1 MSLLC
6 ITRVL
11 GIAAIALLAPSAWG
25 NSLQPPPGARIGLVH
40 VDTRPIFD
48 PNEPADDKWVFRLA
62 NRLHFRTREQT
73 VVEQLLFQSGDL
85 YDGRLLDESARLL
98 RANKY
103 LRDASVRPV
112 AYRDGV
118 VDVEVQTKDVW
129 TFNPG
134 VSVGRRGGK
143 NTFGF
148 EIEELN
154 LFGRG
159 AGLGVGFKSG
169 LDRDSKQLFYRDR
182 QLGSSRWQLS
192 TAYADNSDGRL
203 AELSLEQPFFALDSR
218 RAAGFSAS
226 DDSRT
231 DSRYDLGRVIDSYRT
246 QEKRG
251 EIYWGRSRGLVDGWA
266 RRLTYGF
273 AYAESRFSPTTGIA
287 TTQLLPEDRTLAY
300 PWLAAEWVQDR
311 FVTDRNLD
319 RIGRTEDHAYGWRAR
334 AQAGLASSALGSDR
348 NALLLAAEV
357 SDGIVIDARQRLQFS
372 ADLKS
377 RIENG
382 AVAGGMLEAE
392 ARYHFRQSP
401 QRVLFASLG
410 AAVGSGLD
418 ADQQILLGGDNGL
431 RGYPLR
437 YQSGAGRWLFTA
449 EQRWFT
455 DWYPWQLFRVGAAA
469 FFDMGGTWGHD
480 RLGSRSQGT
489 LRDVGIGLRLGNDR
503 SAHGSVLHL
512 DLAVPLDGDKSI
524 RGLQFVV
531 ESKHRF

>member
-1 MSLLC
+1 MSLRFL
-6 ITRVL
+6 TRVL
-11 GIAAIALLAPSAWG
+11 GIAATTLLTPTAWG
-25 NSLQPPPGARIGLVH
+25 NSLQPAPGARIGLVN

-48 PNEPADDKWVFRLA
+48 PNDADEDRWVYRLA
-62 NRLHFRTREQT
+62 NRLHIRTREQT
-73 VVEQLLFQSGDL
+73 IAEQLLFHSGDL

-98 RANKY
+98 RANNY
-103 LRDASVRPV
+103 LRDASVRPL

-118 VDVEVQTKDVW
+118 VDVEVQTQDVW

-134 VSVGRRGGK
+134 FSFGRRGGR

-148 EIEELN
+148 ELEELN

-159 AGLGVGFKSG
+159 AGLGIGFKSG

-182 QLGSSRWQLS
+182 QLGSSRWQLA

-203 AELSLEQPFFALDSR
+203 AELSLELPFFALDSR

-226 DDSRT
+226 DDNRT
-231 DSRYDLGRVIDSYRT
+231 DSRYDLGQVIDSYQT
-246 QEKRG
+246 HEKHAQV
-251 EIYWGRSRGLVDGWA
+251 YWGRSRGLVDGWA
-266 RRLTYGF
+266 RRLIYGF
-273 AYAESRFSPTTGIA
+273 TYDESRFSPAIGTAA
-287 TTQLLPEDRTLAY
+287 TRLLPESRKLAY

-311 FVTDRNLD
+311 FETDRNLD
-319 RIGRTEDHAYGWRAR
+319 KIGRTEDHAYGWRAR

-348 NALLLAAEV
+348 NALLLAAEI

-372 ADLKS
+372 ANLQS
-377 RIENG
+377 RVENG
-382 AVAGGMLEAE
+382 AIAGGMLEAE
-392 ARYHFRQSP
+392 ARYHFRQTP
-401 QRVLFASLG
+401 KRVLFASLG
-410 AAVGSGLD
+410 AAVGSALD

-480 RLGSRSQGT
+480 RLGTRSQGT
-489 LRDVGIGLRLGNDR
+489 LKDVGIGLRLGNDR
-503 SAHGSVLHL
+503 SARGSVLHL
-512 DLAVPLDGDKSI
+512 DLAFPLDGDKSI

-531 ESKHRF
+531 ETKHRF